1 MANFDRF
8 DIAAAHCVLEWDYNM
23 GGWLQERP
31 SNQRRMEA
39 TAVQLRRLG
48 YRPSSNLCFET
59 LSENAQEIYLTNAL
73 KQQQPFD
80 ERQALRMEA
89 IFGPNWRALTPS

>member
-8 DIAAAHCVLEWDYNM
+8 DIAAAHCLLEWDYNM
-23 GGWLQERP
+23 AGWLRERP

-48 YRPSSNLCFET
+48 YRPPSNLSFET
-59 LSENAQEIYLTNAL
+59 LSENAQEIYLANAL
-73 KQQQPFD
+73 KQKQPFD
-80 ERQALRMEA
+80 EEQALCMEA
-89 IFGPNWRALTPS
+89 AFGPDWRSLTPS